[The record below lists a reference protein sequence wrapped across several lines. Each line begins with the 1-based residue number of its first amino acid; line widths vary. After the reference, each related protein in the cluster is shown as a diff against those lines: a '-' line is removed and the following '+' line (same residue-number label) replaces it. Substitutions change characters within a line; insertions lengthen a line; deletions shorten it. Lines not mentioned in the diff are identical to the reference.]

1 MGVTVDPSNCQYF
14 SHTTTTMS
22 LSRFLGGRVVLLARA
37 RVNSRAGMST
47 KPNPPALPEFDT
59 AKDIGLLHLWP
70 VLLGVA
76 VITSMS
82 LYVSPF
88 LTARGTGLGTRTGPE
103 QSTPVLNCSRCL

>member
-1 MGVTVDPSNCQYF
+1 MGSLLIIRQGVDCWIPTNRHLLKKCF
-14 SHTTTTMS
+14 SQQTTMS

-88 LTARGTGLGTRTGPE
+88 FNGQRDRARDKNRA
-103 QSTPVLNCSRCL
+103 